1 MTNLD
6 SILKSRDITLLMK
19 LHIVKTVIFLVAMYR
34 CESWTIKKAACQK
47 LVLSNCGAGE
57 DESPLDSK
65 EIKPVNSKGN
75 QPWIFIGK
83 SDAEDPIFWSP
94 DSKVWL
100 IGKDLDAGKHWRQ
113 EDKAVTEDEVVGWH
127 HRLNRRESEST
138 LGGSEG
144 QGSLRSLG
152 SHRAGQD

>member
-1 MTNLD
+1 MTILD
-6 SILKSRDITLLMK
+6 SILKSRDITLLMR
-19 LHIVKTVIFLVAMYR
+19 LHIVKTIFPVAMYS
-34 CESWTIKKAACQK
+34 CERWTIKKAACQK
-47 LVLSNCGAGE
+47 LMLSNCGAGK

-94 DSKVWL
+94 DSKVCL

-113 EDKAVTEDEVVGWH
+113 EDKGVTEDEVVGWH
-127 HRLNRRESEST
+127 HWLNRREFEQT

-144 QGSLRSLG
+144 QGSLQSLG
-152 SHRAGQD
+152 LQRAGQD